1 MERPPLEVPTPVSHL
16 IATLVEAGHETLL
29 VGGSIRD
36 LLSGMPVGDFD
47 ATTAARPDQ
56 VLSLF
61 PRAVPIGL
69 QHGTVMIPTESG
81 PVDVTTFRGG
91 GGLEIDLSHRD
102 FTVNAMA
109 YDPAAGQLFDPFG
122 GQAHLSDRKLRA
134 VGSAR
139 ERFAED
145 PLRAL
150 RAARLVA
157 TLGFEVDGEIE
168 EAMGAVGTAL
178 AHVARERVRAE
189 LSGLLLGDHAGPALA
204 LLRRTGLEAD
214 LAPGANADAARLVPA
229 LPRQLELR
237 LAAWLQGAKA
247 AAILRRHRF
256 GRRRSERV
264 LHLLDLQPVE
274 AQVHLGR
281 EAAVRRLVRRA
292 GEEDLAVAIEWRR
305 IQLERVA
312 PDAEAS
318 ARLDALQHA
327 LARVRA
333 AGTLALQRQDL
344 AIDGREV
351 MTLLGCEPGPS
362 VGRALDYLTERVI
375 EDPACNTP
383 DALRAILA
391 GWWRVEGG

>member
-1 MERPPLEVPTPVSHL
+1 MERPPLEVPAPVRHL
-16 IATLVEAGHETLL
+16 VASLVEAGHETLL

-36 LLSGMPVGDFD
+36 LISGNPVGDFD
-47 ATTAARPDQ
+47 AATAAPPEE

-69 QHGTVMIPTESG
+69 QHGTVMVPTESG

-91 GGLEIDLSHRD
+91 GGIEIDLAHRD

-109 YDPAAGQLFDPFG
+109 YDPATSRLLDPFG
-122 GQAHLSDRKLRA
+122 GLAHLGDRKLRA
-134 VGSAR
+134 VRSAAD
-139 ERFAED
+139 RFAED

-157 TLGFEVDGEIE
+157 TLGFAVDADIE
-168 EAMGAVGTAL
+168 RAMGDVGAAL
-178 AHVARERVRAE
+178 SRVARERVRAE
-189 LSGLLLGDHAGPALA
+189 LGGVLLGDHAGPALA

-214 LAPGANADAARLVPA
+214 LAPGANVAAAAIVPA

-264 LHLLDLQPVE
+264 LHLLELQPVE
-274 AQVHLGR
+274 AQTHADR
-281 EAAVRRLVRRA
+281 EASLRRLIRRA
-292 GEEDLAVAIEWRR
+292 GEDDLALVILWRR
-305 IQLERVA
+305 IQLSEGE
-312 PDAEAS
+312 PDPEAS
-318 ARLDALQHA
+318 AGLDRLEAA

-333 AGTLALQRQDL
+333 AGALALQRQDL
-344 AIDGREV
+344 ALDGREV
-351 MTLLGCEPGPS
+351 MTALGCEPGRI
-362 VGRALDYLTERVI
+362 VGRALDYLTDRVI
-375 EDPACNTP
+375 EDPASNTP
-383 DALRAILA
+383 EALRALLA
-391 GWWRVEGG
+391 SWREVPA